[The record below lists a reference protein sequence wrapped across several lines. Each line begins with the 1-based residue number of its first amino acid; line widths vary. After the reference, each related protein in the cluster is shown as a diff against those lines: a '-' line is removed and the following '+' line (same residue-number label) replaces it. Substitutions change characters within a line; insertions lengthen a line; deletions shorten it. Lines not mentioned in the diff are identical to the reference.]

1 MPQTTERDPE
11 ATGAVLASWVERHLE
26 GAAGVSV
33 RDLAAPPT
41 NGFSSETI
49 LFTASWTDADDLP
62 AEQALVA
69 RVAPTGYT
77 VFLDPDFLGECRV
90 MRAVAER
97 TTVPMPLVL
106 GIEEDTALL
115 GAPFTV
121 MRRVDGTVPTDVP
134 PYAAEGWLAE
144 ATPAQQERVWWSGIE
159 AMAAVHTTDWRAL
172 GLDFLGDRL
181 PGRPGID
188 QQLAYYRDFHAWAL
202 DGRPVPVAAA
212 AFDWLV
218 ANRPAEEGPLSLL
231 WGDSRLANLIFE
243 DFECVAVLDWEMTCL
258 GQPEMDLGWWL
269 YFDRQFT
276 EAIDLPRPPGFPS
289 REATIERYAELLGR
303 PLRDVAYYEV
313 FAGLRFSLILAR
325 LGNLLKGS
333 DLLPMDSDFETDNL
347 ATQLLT
353 TMLDLPSASA

>member
-1 MPQTTERDPE
+1 MPQTTARDPE
-11 ATGAVLASWVERHLE
+11 VTGAVLASWLGTHL
-26 GAAGVSV
+26 GGGTDVTV
-33 RDLAAPPT
+33 RDLEAPPT

-49 LFTASWTDADDLP
+49 LFTAAWTDAVGAP
-62 AEQALVA
+62 VEQGLVA

-77 VFLDPDFLGECRV
+77 VFLDPDFVGQCRV
-90 MRAVAER
+90 MRAVAEH
-97 TTVPMPLVL
+97 TDVPMPPVV
-106 GIEEDTALL
+106 GIEEDVTLL

-121 MRRVDGTVPTDVP
+121 MRRVAGSVPTDVP

-159 AMAAVHTTDWRAL
+159 AMAAVHTTDWEGL
-172 GLDFLGDRL
+172 GLHFLGDQL

-188 QQLAYYRDFHAWAL
+188 QQLAYYRAFHAWAL
-202 DGRPVPVAAA
+202 DGRPVPVAVA

-218 ANRPAEEGPLSLL
+218 ANRPDDDGPLSLL
-231 WGDSRLANLIFE
+231 WGDSRLANLIY
-243 DFECVAVLDWEMTCL
+243 DGFECVAVLDWEMTCL

-276 EAIDLPRPPGFPS
+276 EAIDLPRPAGFPS

-303 PLRDVAYYEV
+303 ELHDVAYYEV

-347 ATQLLT
+347 ATQLLAT
-353 TMLDLPSASA
+353 LLDLPSPTG